1 MPADW
6 ISNGPISTPI
16 HIPDMEPDIDLNGM
30 KFNYDIGVFFT
41 PSDEMPITL
50 KLPPLFGEPA

>member
-1 MPADW
+1 MPSDW
-6 ISNGPISTPI
+6 ISNAPISSPI
-16 HIPDMEPDIDLNGM
+16 HLPDTPVDVDFNGM